1 MRPVLDRLGI
11 APASYSKKTDYRVY
25 SPSDAADKAVFVDT
39 L

>member
-1 MRPVLDRLGI
+1 MRPILDRLGI

-25 SPSDAADKAVFVDT
+25 VPSDAAGKTVFVDT